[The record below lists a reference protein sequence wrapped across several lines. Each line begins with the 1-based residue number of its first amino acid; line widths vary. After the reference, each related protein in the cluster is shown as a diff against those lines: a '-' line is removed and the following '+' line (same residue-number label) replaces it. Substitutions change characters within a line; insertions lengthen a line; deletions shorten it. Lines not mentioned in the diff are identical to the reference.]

1 MRLIV
6 DTNRFIAALIKNL
19 VSRKIIMHLNAQLFS
34 IKFSKDEVI
43 KYKHLILKKSNL
55 NEIEFEIILEKLK
68 TKLILIDDGLISLK
82 IPKASRIMDE
92 IDPDDT
98 SFLAAAL
105 AINGDIWYDDKHFDK
120 QNLVKVWKTKDLV
133 KFL

>member
-1 MRLIV
+1 
-6 DTNRFIAALIKNL
+6 
-19 VSRKIIMHLNAQLFS
+19 MHLNAQLFS
-34 IKFSKDEVI
+34 LKFSKDEVI
-43 KYKHLILKKSNL
+43 KYKDLILKKSNL

-105 AINGDIWYDDKHFDK
+105 AINGDIWSDDKHFDK